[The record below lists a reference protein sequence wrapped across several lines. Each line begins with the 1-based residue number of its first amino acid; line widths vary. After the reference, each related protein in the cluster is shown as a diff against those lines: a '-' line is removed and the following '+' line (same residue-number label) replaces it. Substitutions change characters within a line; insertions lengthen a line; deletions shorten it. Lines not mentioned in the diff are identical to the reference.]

1 LRLPTRMI
9 RTMVSLV
16 VMWTLSLGIVGAAA
30 APEYAKWGLIA
41 VKETQQRYQ
50 ADIID
55 YLHVGRTYLSADKVE
70 EKFKLWIRTKDGS
83 EFGVYVYLQFNP
95 AHDTEYTIRYE
106 RAG

>member
-1 LRLPTRMI
+1 MRLPTGMLQTVI
-9 RTMVSLV
+9 SLV
-16 VMWTLSLGIVGAAA
+16 MMWTLCIGTVGAAVV
-30 APEYAKWGLIA
+30 PEYAKWGLIA
-41 VKETQQRYQ
+41 VKETQRRYQ

-55 YLHVGRTYLSADKVE
+55 YLHVGRTYLSSNKAE

-106 RAG
+106 RVG

>member
-1 LRLPTRMI
+1 M
-9 RTMVSLV
+9 
-16 VMWTLSLGIVGAAA
+16 MWTLYIGTVGAAVV
-30 APEYAKWGLIA
+30 PEYAKWGLIA

-55 YLHVGRTYLSADKVE
+55 YLHVGRTYLSANKAE

-106 RAG
+106 RVG